1 MRKTQTQITRI
12 YPARESRLVSF
23 LMVLF
28 SVAIATFLA
37 LTLVAMAHGQSLSN
51 APLNVQYSQVDAS
64 RFPTIVSY
72 LSVSDSHGVRVTGL
86 RAEQFTVRED
96 GMRESPVW
104 VEEIGEGNDAVRV
117 ALAVDRSGSM
127 EEEMFDAQSAAQ
139 TFVRLMRR
147 DDQAALVSFADTVR
161 LDQTFTSDSTQLL
174 LALRALAPQ
183 GGTAIYDAANY
194 CADLLQNVAGRRA
207 IILLTD
213 GLDKDSQ
220 TTFEQIV
227 QRFSNAGI
235 PVFTIGLGTE
245 VSENNLRTLA
255 ESSGGR
261 YYFSPTSKQ
270 LVEIYKNLAALLQH
284 AYRITYT
291 THNATTNGT
300 MRRVRIEVNTST
312 ASAFATNSYRA
323 PEHVPT
329 LLPVT
334 LHRPEPGDDFSVR
347 VEIPASSPAAS
358 NLGEL
363 QFALVYDQRFVR
375 VKTPAHDNV
384 LALNFFG
391 KPGDF
396 FFTGNV
402 DSLNG
407 KISLRFKRNGGAASL
422 AGRGGL
428 VQINFRMLFNV
439 PDSAG
444 LNFSINNL
452 VARDQNNWP
461 VAMRS
466 EALRVHSAG
475 VAVWP
480 GDTNNDGVVNLADVT
495 ALGLHWEV
503 VGPKRAGAENQT
515 YWQPHAAKKFSRLA
529 ATFADANGSG
539 KIDERDLFPIGL
551 NWRRARGSNGAP
563 KVKAS
568 AAPEGR
574 VTMAITTL
582 APQTHRVR
590 INFQNA
596 NRAQLAGISF
606 RLRYAAGVRK
616 IVSLNAG
623 AAWSSAPLLFQQ
635 DDREAR
641 VLSMSA
647 IIPSGEFT
655 HASEGPLADIIINA
669 AETPLQEN
677 FMFNEFVV
685 LSPSGEVREL
695 EIETENFERKSFI
708 PRELVLHPAYPNP
721 FRLDDATALQAG
733 MKIQYDLPEN
743 AAVSVAIYNT
753 AGQRVRLLSAVLD
766 KGGRRYL
773 SWEGFNDMGRTVSS
787 GVYLVKIEAAG
798 ESGRAYQA
806 TQKISVLR

>member
-1 MRKTQTQITRI
+1 MRKTQTQVTRI

-37 LTLVAMAHGQSLSN
+37 LTLVAMAHGQSLGN
-51 APLNVQYSQVDAS
+51 APLNVQYSQIDAS
-64 RFPTIVSY
+64 RFPTIVSHV
-72 LSVSDSHGVRVTGL
+72 SVSDSHGVRVTGL

-96 GMRESPVW
+96 DVRESPVL
-104 VEEIGEGNDAVRV
+104 VEEIGAGNDAVMV
-117 ALAVDRSGSM
+117 ALALDRSGSM
-127 EEEMFDAQSAAQ
+127 EEEMVDAQSAAQ
-139 TFVRLMRR
+139 IFVRLMRR
-147 DDQAALVSFADTVR
+147 DDQVALVSFADTVR
-161 LDQTFTSDSTQLL
+161 LDQAFTSDSTKLL

-194 CADLLQNVAGRRA
+194 CGDLLQNVAGRRA

-220 TTFEQIV
+220 ATFEQTV
-227 QRFSNAGI
+227 QRFSNSGI

-245 VSENNLRTLA
+245 VSENNLRALA
-255 ESSGGR
+255 ERSGGR

-270 LVEIYKNLAALLQH
+270 LVEIYKNIAALLQH

-291 THNATTNGT
+291 THNATTDGT

-312 ASAFATNSYRA
+312 ASAVATNSYRA

-334 LHRPEPGDDFSVR
+334 LQIPEPGDDFSVR
-347 VEIPASSPAAS
+347 VEIPASSPAAN
-358 NLGEL
+358 NLSEL

-375 VKTPAHDNV
+375 VKTPAQENV
-384 LALNFFG
+384 LSLNFFG
-391 KPGDF
+391 APGDF

-407 KISLRFKRNGGAASL
+407 KISLRFKRNGASSL

-444 LNFSINNL
+444 LNFSISNL
-452 VARDQNNWP
+452 VARDHNNWP

-466 EALRVHSAG
+466 EALRVQSAG

-551 NWRRARGSNGAP
+551 NWRRARGSNVAP

-590 INFQNA
+590 INFQNV
-596 NRAQLAGISF
+596 NRAQLAGMSF
-606 RLRYAAGVRK
+606 RVRYAAGVLK

-623 AAWSSAPLLFQQ
+623 AAWSSAPLWFQQ

-647 IIPSGEFT
+647 IIPAGESI
-655 HASEGPLADIIINA
+655 HAGEGPLADIIINA

-685 LSPSGEVREL
+685 LSPSGEMREL

-721 FRLDDATALQAG
+721 FRLDDATALQNG

-773 SWEGFNDMGRTVSS
+773 SWEGFNDMGHTVSS

-806 TQKISVLR
+806 TQKVSVLR